1 LGKSRIP
8 FYVNIVSTILH
19 GGWAY
24 FFINYLG
31 LEVKGA
37 AIAFTM
43 TQFLIHVFL
52 YAIIPFIKEI
62 KDGWFFS
69 ISEALTDLKSYLS
82 IGIYS
87 ALLVCLEFW
96 SMNIITFMSGFLT
109 VNQNSAMVAL
119 ASLTIN
125 LYSFGFGI
133 SIATSVIVGI

>member
-1 LGKSRIP
+1 
-8 FYVNIVSTILH
+8 
-19 GGWAY
+19 
-24 FFINYLG
+24 
-31 LEVKGA
+31 
-37 AIAFTM
+37 M